1 MANSQKFHCKVSFT
15 TPNSRGYVRHGHNP
29 HEICLSL
36 LELEAVVRTDRE
48 RHSKTRRGIEYG
60 EVTVFQGLGDDNVV
74 GIFTL
79 YADGRLRRTG
89 TEMAA

>member
-1 MANSQKFHCKVSFT
+1 MANSQKFHCKSTFT
-15 TPNSRGYVRHGHNP
+15 TPNGRGYVRHGHNS

-48 RHSKTRRGIEYG
+48 RHSKTRRGIQYG

-89 TEMAA
+89 TEVAA